1 LCQGLVGNAV
11 VEKAVGEVEESI
23 GSGETISE
31 AMRRQTVFPSILIR
45 MVVMGETTGNLDAAL
60 ENVSDYY
67 NQIIP
72 RRIKKIFAIMEPALM
87 LFLIFLV
94 GTVALSIFL
103 PILSLMIAVR
113 QDGSMMRNLDVD
125 LSFACRRRR
134 FVNH

>member
-1 LCQGLVGNAV
+1 
-11 VEKAVGEVEESI
+11 
-23 GSGETISE
+23 
-31 AMRRQTVFPSILIR
+31 MRRQLVFPSILVR

-87 LFLIFLV
+87 LFLIGLV

-103 PILSLMIAVR
+103 PILSLMSAVR
-113 QDGSMMRNLDVD
+113 
-125 LSFACRRRR
+125 
-134 FVNH
+134 